1 MTVQQL
7 GQRQGVELALTAGM
21 QQSLQILRMGNRDV
35 TGLLREEAERNP
47 FLRLTGGA
55 AASSSGPT
63 GQEAEAVA
71 GTGSLGD
78 HVAHQIGL
86 LFRDPLDRA
95 AAKCRATALEPTGWL
110 GTPLATLAEDL
121 AIPLARAQDL
131 LARLQEMEPAGLF
144 ATSLRNCLELQARD
158 AGILD
163 ATLARV
169 LAHLDL
175 LGQRNP
181 QKAFAELGLSPED
194 LARALAVIRGFDPK
208 PGLRFA
214 HDVARILTPD
224 LKVTSDAGTWRVE
237 VNDAAIPVIR
247 VDDRPMQL
255 PGRQNHRALKEL
267 ARRAR
272 DLDRMVNR
280 RKQTLVLVGAAVIL
294 RQQAFLRDGRMAM
307 LPLSL
312 GDVAEETGLHIS
324 TVSRAV
330 SSTLI
335 ETPKGTLPLRAFFSR
350 AVEVGQGVV
359 AQGSLAALI
368 ASIVSEEN
376 PRQPMTD
383 QQITTTIHGMGM
395 TITRRTVANHRKA
408 LNIPRSEDRAA
419 QNR

>member
-1 MTVQQL
+1 MVTQQL
-7 GQRQGVELALTAGM
+7 GQRLGVELALTAEM

-47 FLRLTGGA
+47 FLQLSGRRLSTPDGA
-55 AASSSGPT
+55 N
-63 GQEAEAVA
+63 AEAVA
-71 GTGSLGD
+71 NTASLGE

-95 AAKCRATALEPTGWL
+95 IALHFATMLEPIGWL
-110 GTPLATLAEDL
+110 VRPLAELAEEL
-121 AIPLARAQDL
+121 ALPLTKAETV

-144 ATSLRNCLELQARD
+144 ATSLRECIELQAREAD
-158 AGILD
+158 ALTP
-163 ATLARV
+163 ALRVV

-175 LGQRNP
+175 LKNRNP
-181 QKAFAELGLSPED
+181 APAFAALGVSQAD
-194 LARALAVIRGFDPK
+194 LDQALRSIRSVDPK

-247 VDDRPMQL
+247 VDSRPLQL
-255 PGRQNHRALKEL
+255 PGRQNHKALKEL

-272 DLDRMVNR
+272 DLDRMVDR
-280 RKQTLVLVGAAVIL
+280 RKHTLVLVGAAIIA
-294 RQQAFLRDGRMAM
+294 RQHAFLRDGRMAL

-312 GDVAEETGLHIS
+312 GVLAEDTGLHIS
-324 TVSRAV
+324 TISRAV

-350 AVEVGQGVV
+350 SVDVGNNGVV
-359 AQGSLAALI
+359 AQGSLSALI
-368 ASIVSEEN
+368 GSIIADEN
-376 PRQPMTD
+376 PGAPLTD
-383 QQITTTIHGMGM
+383 QQITDTVHSLGLA
-395 TITRRTVANHRKA
+395 ITRRTVANHRKS
-408 LNIPRSEDRAA
+408 LNIPISTERA
-419 QNR
+419 RPRHHG